1 MHIFLIGYM
10 GCGKSYWGK
19 RLASSLNFNFID
31 LDEMIEKREGLSIPD
46 IFEQFGED
54 SFREREQSALES
66 LKDLKQA
73 TVISTGGGA
82 PCFHNN
88 IDRMNDMGKT
98 LFLEAS
104 PRILMQ
110 NILKSDGERPIV
122 RAIPETELEA
132 YIANHLGER
141 LPFYRQA
148 QLNVNVDGLRLEELI
163 QLFK

>member
-1 MHIFLIGYM
+1 M